1 MIKLVPE
8 FDRLRPAIQ
17 TAAFTV
23 LTLIFAGIAL
33 NALLGE
39 LTLEQSTV
47 QIVFVGLATL
57 TEPHMVLVGGICRS
71 RLGKIS

>member
-1 MIKLVPE
+1 
-8 FDRLRPAIQ
+8 
-17 TAAFTV
+17 V

-71 RLGKIS
+71 RLGKMS